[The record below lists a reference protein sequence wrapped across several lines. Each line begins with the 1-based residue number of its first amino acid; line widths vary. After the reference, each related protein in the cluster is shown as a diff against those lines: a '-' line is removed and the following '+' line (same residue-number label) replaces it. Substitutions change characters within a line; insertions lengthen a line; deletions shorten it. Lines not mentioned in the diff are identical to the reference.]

1 MMTMNSDYFGKYF
14 VPADELYDA
23 GEYAQAIAFLEP
35 AFEEFPEHYFKTA
48 FHTLFCYRGLDKLE
62 KCVELIESSVKRG
75 YFFTLRGE
83 ILDRVQAV
91 DGGQSILAENERL
104 KAQAQKE
111 AKMRYEVHLPEN
123 YTPEKRHPLLLTLH
137 CGGGHLGNIE
147 SHRHYWKPDAA
158 LKRGFIVVY
167 VQSSHVSCSGGYS
180 WDEDAEQHRKELGQ
194 AYDEVL
200 ANYAVDT
207 ETVIVSGFSAGG
219 TVSIDVVV
227 NDVLPVKGFIALGP
241 DKPQEFTREQVEKA
255 RQRGCRG
262 VIMEG
267 ESSADSPDLQEIETV
282 FKELGFPYELVIN
295 QGIGHWYPADLT
307 AKVEKA
313 ISFILDE

>member
-1 MMTMNSDYFGKYF
+1 MRPSLPITLRIGCTLTTLTGPIRMITRFTCVGSAPKACRASLSALVGLYLRAMCPSLTSRHQETVMMTMNSDYFGKYF

-158 LKRGFIVVY
+158 LERGFIVVY

-180 WDEDAEQHRKELGQ
+180 WDENAEQHRKELGQ

-200 ANYAVDT
+200 D
-207 ETVIVSGFSAGG
+207 SSAGQRVHRPG
-219 TVSIDVVV
+219 S
-227 NDVLPVKGFIALGP
+227 
-241 DKPQEFTREQVEKA
+241 
-255 RQRGCRG
+255 RQTSGIFQGRGRKSTPERMPG
-262 VIMEG
+262 RDPG
-267 ESSADSPDLQEIETV
+267 RRAGQRQS
-282 FKELGFPYELVIN
+282 
-295 QGIGHWYPADLT
+295 
-307 AKVEKA
+307 
-313 ISFILDE
+313 